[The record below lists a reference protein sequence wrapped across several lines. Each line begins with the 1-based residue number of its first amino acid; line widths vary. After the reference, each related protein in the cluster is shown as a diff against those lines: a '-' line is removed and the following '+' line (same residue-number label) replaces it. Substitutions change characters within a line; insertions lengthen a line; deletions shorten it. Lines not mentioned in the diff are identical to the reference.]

1 MSARKFSLTVQEPS
15 EGDLQSDVLKW
26 LATTGITHWRANS
39 GTLFLGGRVFRG
51 NPKGTPDILGWMA
64 PNGRLFGIELKAR
77 NGRISPE
84 QHAWQQRALA
94 EGVRVATCRSLQ
106 EVRDAIREWQT
117 SEVA

>member
-1 MSARKFSLTVQEPS
+1 VKALKLTVQEPS

-26 LATTGITHWRANS
+26 LATSGIVHWRANS

-77 NGRISPE
+77 LGRLSPD
-84 QHAWQQRALA
+84 QHRWQQRALA
-94 EGVRVATCRSLQ
+94 EGVRVATCRSLR
-106 EVRDAIREWQT
+106 EVQDAIGEWQKA
-117 SEVA
+117 EVA